1 MLTLLKSFHQTVIG
15 LEDPDC
21 ASQRS
26 GKAVKIIALT
36 SLASMCPSSLSLQFL
51 KDFEHY
57 QKGQR
62 QPLLGM
68 HQASLGGI
76 IYEAEK

>member
-1 MLTLLKSFHQTVIG
+1 MLTLLNSFHQTVIG

-26 GKAVKIIALT
+26 GKEVKVSALT
-36 SLASMCPSSLSLQFL
+36 SLTSMRPSSLSLRFL

-62 QPLLGM
+62 QPVLGM
-68 HQASLGGI
+68 R
-76 IYEAEK
+76 